1 MIGTILLRKAVL
13 HKSLLTFLNQPDAA
27 NKKKKKKKRWI
38 FCKWTDESFDSHKW
52 TRMGRDGLYSIFRLL
67 QSWLCT
73 LQTLSFIFSS
83 TCKKHAHLLV
93 CQMGVFPTCNMHV
106 NFNSKTSY
114 QRLHL
119 VVQVLLLALPFLWVQ
134 VTEPLMRT
142 QKQIEEVR
150 CWGAMATKQRQR
162 QTGQLC
168 ERGAM
173 RKRDNARGR

>member
-1 MIGTILLRKAVL
+1 MAKKYDGYSVNWLMPALTLISGHVWVGQASIQ
-13 HKSLLTFLNQPDAA
+13 SLDCSRADYA
-27 NKKKKKKKRWI
+27 HYK
-38 FCKWTDESFDSHKW
+38 
-52 TRMGRDGLYSIFRLL
+52 
-67 QSWLCT
+67 
-73 LQTLSFIFSS
+73 LSFIFSS
-83 TCKKHAHLLV
+83 TSEKHIHLLV
-93 CQMGVFPTCNMHV
+93 CQMGVFPICNMHV

-119 VVQVLLLALPFLWVQ
+119 VVQVLLLPFLWVQ